1 MYNVKYY
8 ELYLAGELEKHT
20 KIIFLEAKVQVFFFK
35 AFECLKKSKIESK
48 GIIHKILHGKKK
60 KEKKLS
66 DKEEKKK
73 ILKNVPNSA
82 NGGVE
87 MLTGT
92 KNYLNTR

>member
-1 MYNVKYY
+1 MFLNFSMYNVKYY
-8 ELYLAGELEKHT
+8 ELYLAGELEKHM

-66 DKEEKKK
+66 DKEKK
-73 ILKNVPNSA
+73 IF
-82 NGGVE
+82 
-87 MLTGT
+87 
-92 KNYLNTR
+92 

>member
-8 ELYLAGELEKHT
+8 ELYLAGELEKHM
-20 KIIFLEAKVQVFFFK
+20 KIIFLEEEQNWKYRDHSQDSAW
-35 AFECLKKSKIESK
+35 E
-48 GIIHKILHGKKK
+48 K
-60 KEKKLS
+60 KERKKA
-66 DKEEKKK
+66 EWQRKKN

-82 NGGVE
+82 NGVVE